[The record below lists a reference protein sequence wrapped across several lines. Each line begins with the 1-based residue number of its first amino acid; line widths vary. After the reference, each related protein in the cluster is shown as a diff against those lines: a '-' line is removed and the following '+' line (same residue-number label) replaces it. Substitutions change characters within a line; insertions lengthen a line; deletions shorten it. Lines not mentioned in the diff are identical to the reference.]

1 MTQRPRIQDSPET
14 AEPKFYLP
22 AGSTAPLVVDRL
34 ESVWATLFDNGV
46 AQSR

>member
-1 MTQRPRIQDSPET
+1 MTERTPIQDSPEPT
-14 AEPKFYLP
+14 EPKFYLP